1 MTRVKKWA
9 HPSLAGMCRGDEQ
22 RCKLPYFDLCYAG
35 ACLTDGRLEF
45 REPERALPSPT
56 ARERCCAV
64 PVPHQSTRPP
74 CFSTAC
80 TSQSMAMS
88 AASSRSASSS
98 GLELVARHMS
108 VLQVA
113 GVEGVWRAQW

>member
-56 ARERCCAV
+56 ARERCYAV
-64 PVPHQSTRPP
+64 LCQCHITAPGPLASARPAP
-74 CFSTAC
+74 P
-80 TSQSMAMS
+80 
-88 AASSRSASSS
+88 SR
-98 GLELVARHMS
+98 
-108 VLQVA
+108 
-113 GVEGVWRAQW
+113 WR